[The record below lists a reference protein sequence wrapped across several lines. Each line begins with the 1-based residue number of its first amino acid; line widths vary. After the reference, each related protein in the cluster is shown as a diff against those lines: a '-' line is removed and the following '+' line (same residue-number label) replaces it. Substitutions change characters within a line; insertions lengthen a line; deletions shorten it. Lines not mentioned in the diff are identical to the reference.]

1 MARRRV
7 RVCTLGP
14 RLSDLTD
21 RLRTAYEG
29 FGRGDIVAVLA
40 VMDRDIEWDA
50 TDALAH
56 TGVYQGHEGVTEYI
70 TSLSGAWVEFELN
83 PEQFT
88 ESGDGQ
94 HVMVLGSVRGKLASN
109 GQDVEARFAHVLQ
122 LDDGRVTRLK
132 VCLDRE
138 AALREMP
145 ASQRP

>member
-1 MARRRV
+1 MYAR
-7 RVCTLGP
+7 LA
-14 RLSDLTD
+14 LSDLTD

-29 FGRGDIVAVLA
+29 FGRRDLDAVLS
-40 VMDRDIEWDA
+40 VMDPDIEWDA

-56 TGVYQGHEGVTEYI
+56 TGVYHGHEGVSEYI
-70 TSLSGAWVEFELN
+70 SSLSEAWQEFHLN

-88 ESGDGQ
+88 ESGDGA
-94 HVMVLGSVRGKLASN
+94 HVMVLGSVKGKLAAN

-122 LDDGRVTRLK
+122 LEDGKVTRLK

-145 ASQRP
+145 PAAA

>member
-1 MARRRV
+1 MYAR
-7 RVCTLGP
+7 L
-14 RLSDLTD
+14 RLSELTD
-21 RLRTAYEG
+21 RLRAAYEG
-29 FGRGDIVAVLA
+29 FGRRDMEVILS
-40 VMDRDIEWDA
+40 VMDPDIEWDA

-56 TGVYQGHEGVTEYI
+56 TGVYHGHEGVTEYI
-70 TSLSGAWVEFELN
+70 GSLSEAWTDFHLN

-94 HVMVLGSVRGKLASN
+94 HVMVLGSVHGTLAAN

-122 LDDGRVTRLK
+122 LADDGKVTRLK

-145 ASQRP
+145 ESQRS

>member
-1 MARRRV
+1 MYAR
-7 RVCTLGP
+7 P
-14 RLSDLTD
+14 RLSELTD

-29 FGRGDIVAVLA
+29 FGRRDMDAILS
-40 VMDRDIEWDA
+40 VMDPDIEWDA

-56 TGVYQGHEGVTEYI
+56 TGVYQGHQGVTDYI
-70 TSLSGAWVEFELN
+70 GSLSAAWEEFHLF
-83 PEQFT
+83 PEQFS

-94 HVMVLGSVRGKLASN
+94 HVMVLGSVKGKLAAN

-122 LDDGRVTRLK
+122 LDDEGKVTRLK

-145 ASQRP
+145 ASQKS